1 MDSVNSGNA
10 TFEYEVRKKKEV
22 DLKRVPDIERWA
34 DHALI
39 SYLKIIVAIN
49 RNQRIINY
57 RTDDR
62 LTQNGARDFKV
73 TIPVSDHHPPVSVLS
88 W

>member
-39 SYLKIIVAIN
+39 RFYYLQHAT
-49 RNQRIINY
+49 R
-57 RTDDR
+57 
-62 LTQNGARDFKV
+62 
-73 TIPVSDHHPPVSVLS
+73 
-88 W
+88 